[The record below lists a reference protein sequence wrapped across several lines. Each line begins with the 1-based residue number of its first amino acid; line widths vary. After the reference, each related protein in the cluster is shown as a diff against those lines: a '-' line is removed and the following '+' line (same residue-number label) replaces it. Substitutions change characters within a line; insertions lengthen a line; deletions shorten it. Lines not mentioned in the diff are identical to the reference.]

1 MLESVLGECSPRPTM
16 RTVSMGKLA
25 CATGQRLMREPSDTQ
40 AAIASEGNTPY
51 HLPELKHILAGEI
64 VAKAA
69 TLFYWA

>member
-1 MLESVLGECSPRPTM
+1 
-16 RTVSMGKLA
+16 MGKLA